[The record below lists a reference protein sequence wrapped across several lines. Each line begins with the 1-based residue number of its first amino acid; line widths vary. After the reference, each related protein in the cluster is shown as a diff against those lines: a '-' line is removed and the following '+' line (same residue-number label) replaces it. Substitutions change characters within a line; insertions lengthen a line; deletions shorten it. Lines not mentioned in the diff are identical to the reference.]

1 MVEKIPLTAI
11 LAGGKARRMGVDKV
25 ALLLDG
31 VPLVERVWARVA
43 SVSESVVAIGGVPRL
58 QHLGVPTIPDRHPGT
73 DSMGGIATALWH
85 AANAADSLEW
95 VLCVA
100 CDMPLIEP
108 RLLTHLY
115 GLRRGW
121 DVVVPRVAAGHEPL
135 CAFYRVS
142 CLAVFEGE
150 IRRGNLRVRDVIRA
164 VRSREVGEQELRAF
178 DPELRSFLNVNRP
191 ADLEVAERILRGAA

>member
-1 MVEKIPLTAI
+1 LVEKIPLTAI

-31 VPLVERVWARVA
+31 VPLVERVWARVT
-43 SVSESVVAIGGVPRL
+43 SVSEDVVAVGGAPRL

-73 DSMGGIATALWH
+73 DSMGGIATALWY
-85 AANAADSLEW
+85 AANAADSPEW

-108 RLLTHLY
+108 RLLSHLY
-115 GLRRGW
+115 RLRRGW
-121 DVVVPRVAAGHEPL
+121 DVVVPRVPAGYEPL
-135 CAFYRVS
+135 CAIYRVS
-142 CLAVFEGE
+142 CLAVLEGE
-150 IRRGNLRVRDVIRA
+150 IKQGNLRVRDVIRA
-164 VRSREVGEQELRAF
+164 VRSREVGEKELRAF

-191 ADLEVAERILRGAA
+191 ADLEMAERILRGAA